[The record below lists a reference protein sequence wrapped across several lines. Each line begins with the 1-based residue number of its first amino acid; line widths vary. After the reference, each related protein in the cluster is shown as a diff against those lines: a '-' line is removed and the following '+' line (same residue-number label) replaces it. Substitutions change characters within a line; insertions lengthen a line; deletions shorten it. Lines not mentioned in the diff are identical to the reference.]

1 MNHPH
6 SIGGSEPGQVGNE
19 AALSFLS
26 MWVGMLD
33 KRCFLYID
41 FLYYSMVILLY
52 SYITEK

>member
-26 MWVGMLD
+26 MWMRVLD
-33 KRCFLYID
+33 KRCFFYA
-41 FLYYSMVILLY
+41 
-52 SYITEK
+52 